1 MVFFYLYSSFPERLI
16 LSWPWKIF
24 SNKKCSKS
32 GRNCQPDQNSTA
44 SKLFQCRTKH
54 FPKRRTQILFFLMA
68 LSRPTVTPVCEA
80 SYVYLLVVT
89 VWQSAYD
96 KKVQITIDWMFNK
109 TYNGSFKINDAIQ
122 SWYLADVQCVCCI
135 GKGQQ
140 IKNNIL
146 ENLMLLKQ

>member
-1 MVFFYLYSSFPERLI
+1 
-16 LSWPWKIF
+16 
-24 SNKKCSKS
+24 
-32 GRNCQPDQNSTA
+32 
-44 SKLFQCRTKH
+44 
-54 FPKRRTQILFFLMA
+54 MA

-80 SYVYLLVVT
+80 SYVYLPVVT

-96 KKVQITIDWMFNK
+96 KKVQFTIDWMFNK